1 LVAPTGIAS
10 GVDGKQC
17 GQRKDAVNPRI
28 GNHGSRCGAPGVPAC
43 VHPTPYAALVNRPPS

>member
-17 GQRKDAVNPRI
+17 GQRKDAVNPRV
-28 GNHGSRCGAPGVPAC
+28 GNHAS
-43 VHPTPYAALVNRPPS
+43 T